1 MQEETRLARTDLDQT
16 EVKRYVTTGNIYE
29 KLQVKNSN
37 GDLGTYQQLLLDIPI
52 TEIGSIITN
61 KQRDNA
67 EGFKR
72 DYAVCIFNKMSL

>member
-16 EVKRYVTTGNIYE
+16 EVKRHVTTGNIHE

-52 TEIGSIITN
+52 TELGSIITK

>member
-16 EVKRYVTTGNIYE
+16 EVKRHVTTGNVYE
-29 KLQVKNSN
+29 KLKNSN
-37 GDLGTYQQLLLDIPI
+37 GVLGTYQQLLLDIPI
-52 TEIGSIITN
+52 TELGSIITK